1 RGFDFGSASISGS
14 ITYGRRGLPTALAAD
29 GQPIITDVRYTADGL
44 TERVTY
50 GDSVGGTR
58 PPTVEETEYDI
69 RRRPVRSRITRQAD
83 LDSTPGT
90 LQAVNRIVDQ
100 ELVWDVASNLVA
112 LVDDRDPTEWPAGFR
127 PQSVHVEH
135 DSLYRVVAAH
145 FDYTQEDGSRAGDD
159 VATDYRDTM
168 ATVRPMDPMRT
179 RPAPMLP
186 AQPANRVASLRWQYD
201 WLANMTAWHEPRRA
215 DDGTSFYER
224 EIGEITN
231 GSTEPAGRP
240 SALRLATNLDASASG
255 TDRGGWLSVDYGDSG
270 NVVALTV
277 RAQCHDTGGDVCQ
290 DIGDDETTTDRRAY
304 LLAHCECASEQHYQY
319 RWDELNRLVEAR
331 RYDRGGTGTWAFAVR
346 QRYRY
351 DAANQRVVK
360 ETLEPD
366 ATERIALYPFPGG
379 LERRGL
385 ERSVAED
392 AYVQGDVTVEDQF
405 VVGGARFVRRFA
417 APDEGGLDPANR
429 ATIAITDLIGSTN
442 AVIDLRSGALVE
454 TSTFYPNG
462 ATETYRALVE
472 DEATGPDFAPR
483 EPMGFTGKE
492 ADEEVGLVYF
502 GERYL
507 IPRIG
512 RWATPDPLHVH
523 AVGGGEAGNSYHY
536 VAGNL
541 LQTRDPLGL
550 VPWYASRLVPD
561 WDRIG
566 GAARTWLREAAT
578 GVAEGLGDVVQ
589 QNLETASPAV
599 TVARVGQTI
608 AVVAENPG
616 RVASEVAATALGERG
631 PRRQFRL
638 IAPIVVGILTPGPA
652 DELAAVERAAPSAA
666 RRVESATATTVET
679 AAASRPVASA
689 ERSAAGEAR
698 AAAQAAPPAAPPTP
712 PAAGGGTGSGSGG
725 AGLPEARSRL
735 LGTIQARAQQ
745 VQAQARRASGFAEQG
760 TPIILDENIAG
771 RGTADA
777 LRARGYNVR
786 DVHELG
792 LSGAD
797 DPDITRLAESVGGRV
812 LTQNRVDFP
821 VHVRIVT
828 DARVRTHVD
837 SLARVI
843 DRALH

>member
-69 RRRPVRSRITRQAD
+69 RRRPVRSRVTRMANF
-83 LDSTPGT
+83 DSVPGT

-100 ELVWDVASNLVA
+100 ELVWDVANNLVA
-112 LVDDRDPTEWPAGFR
+112 LVDDRDPAEWPAGFR

-186 AQPANRVASLRWQYD
+186 AQPANRVSALEWRYD
-201 WLANMTAWHEPRRA
+201 WLANMTAWREPERA

-224 EIGEITN
+224 ELGTIAN
-231 GSTEPAGRP
+231 GSAEPQGRP
-240 SALRLATNLDASASG
+240 SALRLATNLNASASG
-255 TDRGGWLSVDYGDSG
+255 SDRGGWLSVDYGDSG

-277 RAQCHDTGGDVCQ
+277 RAQCQDAGGDVCQ
-290 DIGDDETTTDRRAY
+290 DLGDDETTTDRRAY
-304 LLAHCECASEQHYQY
+304 LLGHCTCAAEQHYQY

-331 RYDRGGTGTWAFAVR
+331 RYDRGGSGDWSFAVR

-360 ETLEPD
+360 ETSEPD
-366 ATERIALYPFPGG
+366 AIERIALYPFPGD

-523 AVGGGEAGNSYHY
+523 AMGGGEALNSYHY
-536 VAGNL
+536 VSGNL
-541 LQTRDPLGL
+541 LQSRDPLGL
-550 VPWYASRLVPD
+550 EVGDMLDAVVPGLLAGYDALLGPAAIVRDRLTQAERAARGGRLLEAGRHLAVVGGVVAAPYVVLPALQAQAILAD
-561 WDRIG
+561 AERAAVDPNPRATWTEAQLAGHEGDADYVATREVVSTTVQVLG
-566 GAARTWLREAAT
+566 GAAL
-578 GVAEGLGDVVQ
+578 
-589 QNLETASPAV
+589 
-599 TVARVGQTI
+599 
-608 AVVAENPG
+608 G
-616 RVASEVAATALGERG
+616 RVAGPTPASARPGSQSTGLRVRSGVRAGGGGSGGRASGGRRAGSTRQAAAAG
-631 PRRQFRL
+631 P
-638 IAPIVVGILTPGPA
+638 
-652 DELAAVERAAPSAA
+652 PSAA
-666 RRVESATATTVET
+666 PAP
-679 AAASRPVASA
+679 AS
-689 ERSAAGEAR
+689 
-698 AAAQAAPPAAPPTP
+698 
-712 PAAGGGTGSGSGG
+712 GGGTGAPATSPSAPSPPPAPSTPTSPSRVFIATEDGIV
-725 AGLPEARSRL
+725 LPPNVDHNLVPTSPREC
-735 LGTIQARAQQ
+735 
-745 VQAQARRASGFAEQG
+745 
-760 TPIILDENIAG
+760 PIG
-771 RGTADA
+771 C
-777 LRARGYNVR
+777 
-786 DVHELG
+786 
-792 LSGAD
+792 
-797 DPDITRLAESVGGRV
+797 
-812 LTQNRVDFP
+812 
-821 VHVRIVT
+821 
-828 DARVRTHVD
+828 
-837 SLARVI
+837 
-843 DRALH
+843 